1 MARLVLVAAFLA
13 FVVWLFSSSFIFRI
27 EFKGGIIQSVR
38 GRVAGP
44 LRRGFEEVAR
54 HAGITGTVSL
64 HHGRILR
71 FSRGVAA
78 DDRQRFQNV
87 LSSLL

>member
-27 EFKGGIIQSVR
+27 EFKGGIIQLVR
-38 GRVAGP
+38 GKVAGP

>member
-1 MARLVLVAAFLA
+1 MTRLVLVAAFVA
-13 FVVWLFSSSFIFRI
+13 FVVWLFSRSFIFRI
-27 EFKGGIIQSVR
+27 EFKGGNIQSVR
-38 GRVAGP
+38 GKAAGP

-64 HHGRILR
+64 YPGGVLK
-71 FSRGVAA
+71 FSRGVPA

-87 LSSLL
+87 LSALL

>member
-1 MARLVLVAAFLA
+1 MARLVLVAAFVA
-13 FVVWLFSSSFIFRI
+13 FVVWLLSTSFIFRI
-27 EFKGGIIQSVR
+27 EFKGGNIQSVR
-38 GRVAGP
+38 GKASGP

-64 HHGRILR
+64 YSGRILK
-71 FSRGVAA
+71 FSRGVPA